1 MEQIGMFPL
10 FYFPEIGSAWIM
22 GITGTIHILAS
33 HTSVGA
39 ALLFAFLAHKAYK
52 ENRDDLYEYM
62 KKYGMFLL
70 IFSYVVGSITGPG
83 IWYTATAASPRG
95 ISALIH
101 NFVWVWATEWVFFVF
116 EVVGVFALVYFINKI
131 DKKTHLKL
139 TYAFALASVGT
150 LFLIIGIISFMMWP
164 GNDAFYQTG
173 SVSDAFF
180 GLTTFPHLFL
190 RIGFMIMMSGVIGL
204 IIASALGNKELR
216 VELTRKM
223 GVISFIG
230 GFITLVCFMWYMTT
244 LPDNAKLLL
253 EIYMADMIMNKAIL
267 IVVFSLYFA
276 LAIFKPLIINKPFS
290 ITMLFVIAIFGLWP
304 GEKLRE
310 SIRKPYVVGQY
321 VYSNQIMGREV
332 PGKNIKNEVEII
344 AKHGLLKTNVWIPQ
358 RLKTITEENKLEA
371 GEILTKIA
379 CSNCHSLEKTGK
391 FRPLLDKFV
400 GQDKDMIKSFLQ
412 YSLAT
417 GAISYMP
424 RIDLPEEEF
433 DAIATWIAA
442 QNSKEN

>member
-52 ENRDDLYEYM
+52 EDRTDLYEYM

-131 DKKTHLKL
+131 DRKTHLKL
-139 TYAFALASVGT
+139 TYSFALASVGT

-190 RIGFMIMMSGVIGL
+190 RVGFMIMMSGVIGM
-204 IIASALGNKELR
+204 IIASALSNKELKI
-216 VELTRKM
+216 ELIRKM

-230 GFITLVCFMWYMTT
+230 GFITLISFMWYMTT
-244 LPDNAKLLL
+244 LPDNAKILL
-253 EIYMADMIMNKAIL
+253 EIYMADMIRDKVIL
-267 IVVFSLYFA
+267 IVVFSIYFA
-276 LAIFKPLIINKPFS
+276 IAIFKPLFINRAFA
-290 ITMLFVIAIFGLWP
+290 ITMLFVVAIFGLWP

-344 AKHGLLKTNVWIPQ
+344 AKHGLLKTNVWIPE
-358 RLKTITEENKLEA
+358 RLKTITETNKLEV
-371 GEILTKIA
+371 GKLLTKIA

-391 FRPLLDKFV
+391 FRPLLDKFK
-400 GQDKDMIKSFLQ
+400 GQDKDMIKSFLE

-417 GAISYMP
+417 GAIPYMP
-424 RIDLPEEEF
+424 RIDLPDEEF
-433 DAIATWIAA
+433 DAIATWIAN
-442 QNSKEN
+442 QNKEN